1 MTRIWLIA
9 LILMAL
15 AGCSETGGGPSSYLL
30 DEFSIDGPGRLGDGI
45 ETVTIGNEGEFPHT
59 LVVTDETGNVMAATS
74 LIQSGEST
82 SLTLDLDPGM
92 YSVTCR
98 IVTQTPDGDIV
109 DHFEAGMHATL
120 DVPS

>member
-1 MTRIWLIA
+1 MTRIRVTALILIA
-9 LILMAL
+9 LV
-15 AGCSETGGGPSSYLL
+15 GCSETGGGLSSYVL

-45 ETVTIGNEGEFPHT
+45 ETVTIENGGEFPHT

-120 DVPS
+120 EVPS

>member
-1 MTRIWLIA
+1 MTRIRVTALILIA
-9 LILMAL
+9 LV
-15 AGCSETGGGPSSYLL
+15 GCSETGGGLSSYVL

-45 ETVTIGNEGEFPHT
+45 ETVTIENGGEFPHT

-82 SLTLDLDPGM
+82 GLTLDLDPGM

-120 DVPS
+120 EIPS